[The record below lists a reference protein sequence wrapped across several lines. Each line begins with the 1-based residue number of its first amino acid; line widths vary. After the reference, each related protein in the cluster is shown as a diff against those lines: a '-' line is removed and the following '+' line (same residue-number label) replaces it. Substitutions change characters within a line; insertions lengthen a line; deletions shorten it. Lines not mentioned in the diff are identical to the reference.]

1 MLASCFVSSLACEL
15 VMYYMTL
22 EATYE
27 MIAFFTLQGLA
38 IGMEATL
45 KVSCS

>member
-1 MLASCFVSSLACEL
+1 MLASYFVSSLAHEL
-15 VMYYMTL
+15 VMYYMSL
-22 EATYE
+22 ESTYE

-45 KVSCS
+45 KVRCS

>member
-1 MLASCFVSSLACEL
+1 MLASCFVASLAHEL

-27 MIAFFTLQGLA
+27 MIAFFTLQGLD
-38 IGMEATL
+38 IEMETTL
-45 KVSCS
+45 KVCCS